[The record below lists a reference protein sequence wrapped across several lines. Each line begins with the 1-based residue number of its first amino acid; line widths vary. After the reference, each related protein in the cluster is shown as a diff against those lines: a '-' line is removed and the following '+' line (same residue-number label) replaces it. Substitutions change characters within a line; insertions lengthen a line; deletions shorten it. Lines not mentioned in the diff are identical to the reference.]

1 MIELKTIEIAIV
13 IPVKHSVGKRVGT
26 LCRRVP
32 EDMKLPEII
41 QQVRKDYKDDTEGVI
56 FLDNNSFNE
65 TLDAYKAK
73 REERLHKIMTESHA
87 A

>member
-41 QQVRKDYKDDTEGVI
+41 QQVRKELKDETEGVI
-56 FLDNNSFNE
+56 FLDNNSFNQ
-65 TLDAYKAK
+65 TLADFKQKQEDKRAK
-73 REERLHKIMTESHA
+73 SEEKQA